1 LRFARVA
8 YYITRVVKADLRGNI
23 EIKIIITE
31 KIVIEH
37 YINAII
43 KPLNHFRKQVVAL
56 ELQLV
61 PLACNTQK
69 RIRVLDKVSL
79 SNIALD

>member
-1 LRFARVA
+1 LHFARVA
-8 YYITRVVKADLRGNI
+8 YCITRVVKADLYSNI
-23 EIKIIITE
+23 EIKIIVIE

-37 YINAII
+37 YTNAII

-61 PLACNTQK
+61 PFACNIQK
-69 RIRVLDKVSL
+69 RIKVLDKVSL
-79 SNIALD
+79 SNIASD

>member
-8 YYITRVVKADLRGNI
+8 CYITRVIKADLRGNI
-23 EIKIIITE
+23 KIKIIIME

-37 YINAII
+37 YTNTII
-43 KPLNHFRKQVVAL
+43 KPLNYFKKQVIAL

-61 PLACNTQK
+61 PLACNIQK
-69 RIRVLDKVSL
+69 RIKVLDKVSL
-79 SNIALD
+79 GNIASD